1 MKRLVAT
8 ALLLATLFAAPLA
21 ARATIPPEQ
30 PPASDPSATTTPDTS
45 TTLADV
51 VQTDSGAAVAL
62 PNAAPSAPLLQI
74 PTGCETPPI
83 ASVVFV
89 GTLVAKDF
97 QTARY
102 NVERIRAGSADGFIV
117 SGLVDIR
124 YDDETQFLTTNGR
137 YLVGAV
143 PLATNVAL
151 SSKVRES
158 KLLFGGNAVIGL
170 TEKHRECPAI
180 EDPVRTLNVDG
191 TPLDA
196 SIFTGL
202 RTAKSKIVLAFL
214 GPLAIAIGIVLAIV
228 LIRWLFAAILVSVR
242 RAAEGAPVASARR
255 DRRHDL
261 F

>member
-1 MKRLVAT
+1 MKWLAAT
-8 ALLLATLFAAPLA
+8 ALVLGTLFAAPLA
-21 ARATIPPEQ
+21 ALATIPPEQ
-30 PPASDPSATTTPDTS
+30 PPSSDPSTSPDTS
-45 TTLADV
+45 TTVADV
-51 VQTDSGAAVAL
+51 VETDSGAAVAL

-74 PTGCETPPI
+74 PIGCETPPI

-102 NVERIRAGSADGFIV
+102 KVEQIRAGSADGFIV
-117 SGLVDIR
+117 SDLVDIR
-124 YDDETQFLTTNGR
+124 YDDETQFLTTNKR

-143 PLATNVAL
+143 PLATNAAL

-158 KLLFGGNAVIGL
+158 HLLFGGNAVIGL
-170 TEKHRECPAI
+170 TEKSRECPRI
-180 EDPVRTLNVDG
+180 EDPVRTMNVDG

-202 RTAKSKIVLAFL
+202 RTARNKIVLAVL
-214 GPLAIAIGIVLAIV
+214 ESVAIAIGIVLALV
-228 LIRWLFAAILVSVR
+228 LIRWLFAAILFSVR
-242 RAAEGAPVASARR
+242 RAAEGAPVAAVRR
-255 DRRHDL
+255 DRRHDP